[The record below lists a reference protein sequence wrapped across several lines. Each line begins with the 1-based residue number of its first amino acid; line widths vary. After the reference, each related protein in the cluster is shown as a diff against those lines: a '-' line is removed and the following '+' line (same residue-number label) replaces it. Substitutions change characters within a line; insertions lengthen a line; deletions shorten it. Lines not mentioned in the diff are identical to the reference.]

1 MFAITISR
9 SQIWRMC
16 QPESLNAFW
25 DDVRLNCLGHR
36 AQKWG
41 GWQSLRNK
49 WFGVTKVRNIFERA
63 NRLVQQISMAG
74 AGVSTFFI
82 CLRTKTRSY
91 INSYSTSSFSLL
103 SWVNFSLNFC
113 PNLRGA
119 FCLHFSR
126 KMAVLALFVWV
137 NLALMHSY

>member
-1 MFAITISR
+1 MLFGMAMTSGV
-9 SQIWRMC
+9 
-16 QPESLNAFW
+16 LDAFW
-25 DDVRLNCLGHR
+25 DGDDVRLNCLGRR
-36 AQKWG
+36 AQRWG

-49 WFGVTKVRNIFERA
+49 WFSVTKVRNIFERA
-63 NRLVQQISMAG
+63 KRLVQQISMAG

-82 CLRTKTRSY
+82 CLRTMTRSY

-119 FCLHFSR
+119 FCWRFTVSQER
-126 KMAVLALFVWV
+126 WRSSPSSVWV
-137 NLALMHSY
+137 NLAQMRS